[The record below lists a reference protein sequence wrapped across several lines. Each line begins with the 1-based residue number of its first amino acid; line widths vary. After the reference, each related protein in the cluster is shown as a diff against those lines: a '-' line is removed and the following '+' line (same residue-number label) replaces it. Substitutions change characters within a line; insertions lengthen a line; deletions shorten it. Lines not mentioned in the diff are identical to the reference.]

1 MIDVSGFVIGRL
13 VIITRY
19 GTILDEKGT
28 FTIRAQAQDIAG
40 LESEWGTLQE
50 LCQETK

>member
-28 FTIRAQAQDIAG
+28 VVKEGKFRNKKEEFIQKKI
-40 LESEWGTLQE
+40 
-50 LCQETK
+50 